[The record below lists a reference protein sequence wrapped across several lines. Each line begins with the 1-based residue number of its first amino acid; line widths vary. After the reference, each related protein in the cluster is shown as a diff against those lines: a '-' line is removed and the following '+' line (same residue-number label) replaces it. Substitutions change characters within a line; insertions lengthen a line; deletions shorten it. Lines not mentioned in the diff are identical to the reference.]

1 MRETVMNAG
10 AKSGDFVMSRVFNA
24 PRDLVWKV
32 FTDVE
37 HMKHWWGPKGFTVV
51 KAEMDLR
58 PGGTY
63 HYAMLQATWPTGDA
77 FDVHFRGHGRRQD
90 TLHRALGNA

>member
-1 MRETVMNAG
+1 V
-10 AKSGDFVMSRVFNA
+10 
-24 PRDLVWKV
+24 
-32 FTDVE
+32 
-37 HMKHWWGPKGFTVV
+37 GPKGFTVV

-63 HYAMLQATWPTGDA
+63 HYAMKSRDGNTIWGKFVYREVAPPSKLVFINSFSDENGGITRRPLQATWPTGDA